1 MDIYYPRI
9 RLGTYCQKLHKS
21 VTEILLMNSVRN
33 LDISRQVELALLL
46 DNAVLP
52 CQLIY
57 CFQGEIADHLVE
69 VIVRKGL
76 LSRRNRKNHMGR
88 GSASQIVL
96 DRFLR
101 QGVLWRSKPLM
112 YVLGMWHLSAL
123 ISQIM
128 NKCSRFIMRIIWR
141 VLSAQPQAL
150 TVLTYRA
157 SYTVYL

>member
-1 MDIYYPRI
+1 MDIYYPLI

-52 CQLIY
+52 GQLIY

-96 DRFLR
+96 DRFLH
-101 QGVLWRSKPLM
+101 QGVCEDQS
-112 YVLGMWHLSAL
+112 HLCTFL
-123 ISQIM
+123 ECNI
-128 NKCSRFIMRIIWR
+128 
-141 VLSAQPQAL
+141 
-150 TVLTYRA
+150 
-157 SYTVYL
+157 YLP

>member
-1 MDIYYPRI
+1 MDIYYPLI

-57 CFQGEIADHLVE
+57 CFQGEIANHLVK

-96 DRFLR
+96 DRFLH
-101 QGVLWRSKPLM
+101 QGVCEDQS
-112 YVLGMWHLSAL
+112 HLCTFL
-123 ISQIM
+123 ERNI
-128 NKCSRFIMRIIWR
+128 
-141 VLSAQPQAL
+141 
-150 TVLTYRA
+150 
-157 SYTVYL
+157 YLP